1 MLYATLGQGWLF
13 LLMLH
18 LGICV
23 ALFDEIFRILPA
35 MCKQILLKSNI
46 KKLLKNTNQNAPK
59 ISFLPQQKSNN
70 NTKKSIAPAILN
82 NLSVCAR
89 VIFAGA
95 ICYVGMLFLNYGA
108 VRFYLILAFIVG
120 FWLERIFIAKGVL
133 FLLKKVYNN
142 TKKEQKDE
150 TNFKV

>member
-1 MLYATLGQGWLF
+1 MLYATLGQGWIF

-35 MCKQILLKSNI
+35 IFKQISLKNNA
-46 KKLLKNTNQNAPK
+46 KKLLKNTSKNAHK
-59 ISFLPQQKSNN
+59 ISFLPQQKSNK

-108 VRFYLILAFIVG
+108 VRFYLILAFVVG

-133 FLLKKVYNN
+133 FLLKKVYNH
-142 TKKEQKDE
+142 TQKEQRNE